1 MSVGI
6 LNIGTEG
13 TGGNDLPRSKASM
26 KWNKLG
32 RGSLA
37 SILSVALVSVTAC
50 SRDYVLA
57 YLYVT
62 TAKPL
67 TSASPNGGVSAF
79 SVDYQ
84 IGSLN
89 PLADSPVEAGR
100 NPVTLIA
107 TPNGLNLYVI
117 NHDDSTVGEYAIG
130 TDGKIY
136 LQNTYNVTGSSPTAV
151 AMDAAGAFLYVTFTY
166 QLGPNGQQLYSPAAP
181 GPGGVSI
188 FPISAKDGSL
198 GSAVMNTSVG
208 GATPANPL
216 NYIPVGFNPVGI
228 VVSRPTPVGSSTLT
242 YAYVL
247 DQETSPKA
255 AILGFAQNSTTGVL
269 TTLPGTTITTDSTG
283 KTVATGYGA
292 GATPSAIA
300 EDPSARFVYIT
311 DEATN
316 QLYGNTVNNDG
327 SLAPMVNSPFS
338 TGLFPVSLTIDPRGK
353 YLYVANYSAST
364 VGAYAIDITTGTPS
378 ASIGSAST
386 ATDTAPQCVTV
397 EPALGLYLYTANNLA
412 SDVSA
417 MKLNPSTGGLGNVQN
432 TPFPASGLPTCAVAV
447 ANGSHPTQVIIQ

>member
-1 MSVGI
+1 
-6 LNIGTEG
+6 
-13 TGGNDLPRSKASM
+13 M
-26 KWNKLG
+26 KWNRFG
-32 RGSLA
+32 RRSLA
-37 SILSVALVSVTAC
+37 SILSIGLLSVTAC

-57 YLYVT
+57 YVYVT

-67 TSASPNGGVSAF
+67 TGSSPNGGISAY

-107 TPNGLNLYVI
+107 TPNGLSLYVI

-136 LQNTYNVTGSSPTAV
+136 LENTYNMTGSSPTAV

-166 QLGPNGQQLYSPAAP
+166 QLQNGQQLYSPAAP
-181 GPGGVSI
+181 GPGGVTI
-188 FPISAKDGSL
+188 FPISSKDGSL
-198 GSAVMNTSVG
+198 GTPSTVNVG
-208 GATPANPL
+208 N
-216 NYIPVGFNPVGI
+216 NPVGI
-228 VVSRPTPVGSSTLT
+228 AVSRPQCTATSPSNSANPACSSGPGNLT
-242 YAYVL
+242 TFVYVV

-255 AILGFAQNSTTGVL
+255 TVLGFSQNMATGAL
-269 TTLPGTTITTDSTG
+269 TTVPGTTITTDPTG
-283 KTVATGYGA
+283 RTSATGYGA
-292 GATPSAIA
+292 GTTPSAIV
-300 EDPSARFVYIT
+300 EDPSSRFVYIT

-316 QLYGNTVNNDG
+316 QLYGSLVNNDG
-327 SLAPMVNSPFS
+327 SLVPMVNSPFS
-338 TGLFPVSLTIDPRGK
+338 TGLFPVALTIDPRGK

-364 VGAYAIDITTGTPS
+364 ISAYAIDTQSGNPS
-378 ASIGSAST
+378 ASVGSAST
-386 ATDTAPQCVTV
+386 ATDTSPQCVTV

-417 MKLNPSTGGLGNVQN
+417 LKLNPSTGGLGGVQN
-432 TPFPASGLPTCAVAV
+432 TPFPSSGLPTCAVAV
-447 ANGSHPTQVIIQ
+447 ANGSHPSQVIIQ